1 MQLLEQGYRVRGT
14 VRSASRQ
21 DDVRR
26 ALAGVAGV
34 EDRLEMCVA
43 DLTSDD
49 GWREAM
55 NGATFVLHTASPLP
69 ARAPRPT
76 DDLIGPARDGTLRV
90 LRAASAAGVARVVVT
105 SSIAAIVSGV
115 PREPGRVFTEEDWS
129 NLDGVMRRYSRGK
142 TLAERA
148 AWDYVASL
156 PADRRME
163 LATVNPSFV
172 LGPSLGGSDNASN
185 ELVRKLLD
193 REVPGLPRLML
204 PVVDVRDVAQ
214 AHLLA
219 MISPHAAGE
228 RFIVSEGDYW
238 YVELARVLKAAGYE
252 VPTRVVPNWLV
263 RLVGWFDPS
272 VRLVTEDLGREL
284 HVSADKAKR
293 VLGWQA
299 RDLHEMVRDTARA
312 ITERRRAG
320 LDAAV
325 PPVVSR

>member
-1 MQLLEQGYRVRGT
+1 MRGT

-21 DDVRR
+21 NDLRR
-26 ALAGVAGV
+26 GLAGVAGV
-34 EDRLEMCVA
+34 EDRLALCVA

-55 NGATFVLHTASPLP
+55 DGATFVLHTASPLP
-69 ARAPRPT
+69 ARAPRPG

-90 LRAASAAGVARVVVT
+90 LRAASAAGVTRVVVT

-115 PREPGRVFTEEDWS
+115 SREPGRVFTEHDWS

-148 AWDYVASL
+148 AWDYVAGL
-156 PADRRME
+156 PADRRLE
-163 LATVNPSFV
+163 FTTVNPSFV
-172 LGPSLGGSDNASN
+172 LGPSLSGSDNMSN
-185 ELVRKLLD
+185 ELVRKLVD

-204 PVVDVRDVAQ
+204 PLVDVRDVAH

-219 MISPHAAGE
+219 MTSPRAAGE

-238 YVELARVLKAAGYE
+238 YIALARALKTEGYD

-263 RLVGWFDPS
+263 RVLGWFDPS
-272 VRLVTEDLGREL
+272 VRLVAEDLGREL

-293 VLGWQA
+293 VLGWQP
-299 RDLHEMVRDTARA
+299 RGLQEMVGDTARA
-312 ITERRRAG
+312 ITERRRADRG
-320 LDAAV
+320 QPAV
-325 PPVVSR
+325 TG